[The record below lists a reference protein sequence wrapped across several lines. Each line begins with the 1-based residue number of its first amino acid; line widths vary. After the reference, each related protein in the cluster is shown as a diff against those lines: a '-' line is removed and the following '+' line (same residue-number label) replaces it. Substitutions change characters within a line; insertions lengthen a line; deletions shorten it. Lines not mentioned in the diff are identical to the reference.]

1 MVTQTRKK
9 KDKIP
14 ANVVLLFM
22 SENPEYLPTLE
33 NYGDFTI
40 EEEIYRVRV
49 TLSHETARLK
59 RYTKMVKER
68 TVPSISEKAL
78 ASLVAATKQKK
89 YRSRQSPPFSANE
102 LCGAVLKGNDKT
114 LYLSKNGAVCIWVP
128 SLKSNQ

>member
-33 NYGDFTI
+33 NYGAFTI

-49 TLSHETARLK
+49 TFSHETARLK
-59 RYTKMVKER
+59 RYTKMVK
-68 TVPSISEKAL
+68 
-78 ASLVAATKQKK
+78 
-89 YRSRQSPPFSANE
+89 
-102 LCGAVLKGNDKT
+102 
-114 LYLSKNGAVCIWVP
+114 
-128 SLKSNQ
+128 